1 VKAEYLLLNLI
12 IFAGPLLMSFER
24 QIHFVDKWRYAWPA
38 IIIVAIPY
46 LIWDSLVTGAHWWFN
61 EKYTLD
67 FRLAGLPIE
76 EWLFFFTVP
85 FAALFIWEVI
95 GFYYRR
101 DRKLSMPK
109 RLRYALYSLQ
119 LFGLLFFVNGKEY
132 TGLMLIFLGGAI
144 IVDRVL
150 KTRLLWRT
158 KFFVYLAVLI
168 GVILIFNGYLTWRPV
183 VLYGEAYQVGF
194 RLGTIPIEDFG
205 YGISLVFLNTIF
217 YEKFKSTAT
226 GAAD

>member
-12 IFAGPLLMSFER
+12 ILAGPLLMSFER

-38 IIIVAIPY
+38 IIMVSIPY

-67 FRLAGLPIE
+67 FRLAGLPME

-101 DRKLSMPK
+101 DRDIAVMRP
-109 RLRYALYSLQ
+109 LRHALYPLQ
-119 LFGLLFFVNGKEY
+119 LLGLIFFAQGKEY
-132 TGLMLIFLGGAI
+132 TGLMLIFLGAAI
-144 IVDRVL
+144 IVDRIL
-150 KTRLLWRT
+150 KTDLLLRT
-158 KFFVYLAVLI
+158 KFYIYLLTLI
-168 GVILIFNGYLTWRPV
+168 GVILVFNGYLTARPV
-183 VLYGEAYQVGF
+183 VLYGEAYQLGW
-194 RLGTIPIEDFG
+194 RIGTIPFEDFG
-205 YGISLVFLNTIF
+205 YGISLVFWATIL
-217 YEKFKSTAT
+217 YEKLQPAST
-226 GAAD
+226 D